1 MCVTQIGADTR
12 VPKQALKTPQLS
24 NVANGT

>member
-1 MCVTQIGADTR
+1 VTQIGADTR
-12 VPKQALKTPQLS
+12 VPRQALKTPQLS